1 MPEELPRGALEL
13 AAVFEGIPRV
23 MFSLKDVHGKYLLV
37 NEAFAERASGRS
49 VTEVIGQTANDLFA
63 PELALS
69 YAAQDSAVLSS
80 GHPVRRQLE
89 LITRR
94 DGSLGWYITNKSL
107 LHDEGGTPVA
117 IAAVSVDE
125 ETPAH
130 RAGMKGLEIALATA
144 HARFREQITASDL
157 ASAAGMSTAMLERRM
172 QRFVGLAP
180 SRLIVRV
187 RVEEAIHRV
196 IQSDRALADIAIECG
211 FTDQAAM
218 SRQIKQFL
226 GVAPS
231 ALRVARRT
239 DQPRPRNITFQ

>member
-23 MFSLKDVHGKYLLV
+23 MFSLKDTRGKYLIV

-49 VTEVIGQTANDLFA
+49 ITQVVGKTASDLFA

-69 YAAQDSAVLSS
+69 YAAQDAQVLSS

-107 LHDEGGTPVA
+107 LHDTEGAPVA

-130 RAGMKGLEIALATA
+130 RTGMKGLEVALATA
-144 HARFREQITASDL
+144 HARFQEQITASDL

-172 QRFVGLAP
+172 QRFVGLTP

-187 RVEEAIHRV
+187 RVEEAIYRIV
-196 IQSDRALADIAIECG
+196 RSDRALAEISVECG

-218 SRQIKQFL
+218 SRQVKQFL
-226 GVAPS
+226 GVTPR
-231 ALRVARRT
+231 ALRNAHK
-239 DQPRPRNITFQ
+239 QHPRG

>member
-1 MPEELPRGALEL
+1 MPDDLPRGALEL
-13 AAVFEGIPRV
+13 AVVFEGIPRV
-23 MFSLKDVHGKYLLV
+23 MFSLKDTRGKYLLV
-37 NEAFAERASGRS
+37 NEAFAERASSRS
-49 VTEVIGQTANDLFA
+49 IAEILGKTAADLFA
-63 PELALS
+63 PELAIS
-69 YAAQDSAVLSS
+69 YAAQDAAVLAS

-94 DGSLGWYITNKSL
+94 DGSLGWFITNKSL
-107 LHDEGGTPVA
+107 LHDSKGTPVA

-125 ETPAH
+125 ETPAD

-144 HARFREQITASDL
+144 HERFREPITASDL
-157 ASAAGMSTAMLERRM
+157 AAAAGMSTPMLERRM
-172 QRFVGLAP
+172 QRLVGLAP

-196 IQSDRALADIAIECG
+196 VQSDRALADIAIECG

-226 GVAPS
+226 GVSPR
-231 ALRVARRT
+231 ALRGARE
-239 DQPRPRNITFQ
+239 RP